1 MLLGVVSSPSSVLGA
16 SPAEQHLASLQDK
29 DDHPASPDLV
39 LLPNPIFIGKGDSKQ
54 AEALVVMSDGT
65 KKDVTDSAKVKWQSD
80 NPKTATVDA
89 KGKVVGVEMGIT
101 KIKATYGGKTS
112 SIEVTV
118 GP

>member
-1 MLLGVVSSPSSVLGA
+1 MLGA
-16 SPAEQHLASLQDK
+16 SPAEDHLASIQDK
-29 DDHPASPDLV
+29 DDHPAAPDLV

-54 AEALVVMSDGT
+54 AEALIVMSDGT
-65 KKDVTDSAKVKWQSD
+65 KKDVTDNAQIKWQSD

-101 KIKATYGGKTS
+101 KIKASYGGHTS